1 MKLPLI
7 WLATVLPF
15 AAAAQPNVLQV
26 HAAGSLR
33 GALTEIGKAFE
44 AAEPGTQVRF
54 TFGPSGLL
62 KDRLAGGEKSDV
74 FASANT
80 EHPQVLA
87 DRGLAGPVR
96 VFAQNALCVLAPKT
110 AALATESVV
119 DRLLDPAV
127 RLGTSTPKADPA
139 GDYTW
144 QLFERIE
151 QQGRAGAFA
160 KLSSKALQITG
171 GPNALPV
178 PEGRNAYGALLVQGK
193 ADLFVTYC
201 TNATAAV
208 LEEPTLAVTQL
219 PASVNVATRYGVT
232 VMNGATPAA
241 ARWVDFVLG
250 PQGQAVL
257 GRLGFGRP

>member
-1 MKLPLI
+1 MKILLCALALP
-7 WLATVLPF
+7 W
-15 AAAAQPNVLQV
+15 AAVAQPAVLQV

-44 AAEPGTQVRF
+44 AAEPGTQLRF

-80 EHPQVLA
+80 EHPQALA
-87 DRGLAGPVR
+87 DRGLAGPAR
-96 VFAQNALCVLAPKT
+96 VFAQNALCVPAPKA
-110 AALATESVV
+110 AALTTESVV

-127 RLGTSTPKADPA
+127 RVGTSTP
-139 GDYTW
+139 
-144 QLFERIE
+144 
-151 QQGRAGAFA
+151 
-160 KLSSKALQITG
+160 
-171 GPNALPV
+171 
-178 PEGRNAYGALLVQGK
+178 K

-208 LEEPTLAVTQL
+208 LEEPTLAVTAL
-219 PASVNVATRYGVT
+219 PASVNVATR
-232 VMNGATPAA
+232 
-241 ARWVDFVLG
+241 WVDFRLG